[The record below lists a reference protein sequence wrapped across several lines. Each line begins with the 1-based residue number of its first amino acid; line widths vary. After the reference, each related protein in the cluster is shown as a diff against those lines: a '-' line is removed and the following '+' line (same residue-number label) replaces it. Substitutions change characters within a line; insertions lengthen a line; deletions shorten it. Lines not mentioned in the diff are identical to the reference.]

1 VSPPSPQLAPARAA
15 AVAEW
20 RRRPERGSQLA
31 LRIMAWLS
39 MRLGRPAGRVLLHL
53 IASYFFVFAPRAR
66 RCMRDYLRR
75 ALGREPRAIDR
86 YRQIMT
92 FSTSIHDRIYLLAE
106 HYHLFEVSLQGEPL
120 MNEVVAAGGGAIL
133 MGAHMGSFEV
143 LRWIGEGRSGLGLAM
158 TMYEDNARK
167 VNAMLAALA
176 PRHPPEIIAVGHIDA
191 MLKIRA
197 RLDQGA
203 LVGMLSDRSFGDEGV
218 LPVTFLGATAYL
230 PTGPM
235 RAAAMLRRRVIFM
248 LGLYRGGNR
257 YHVVFEALADFSTTP
272 PGTRQAAIEAAIT
285 RYAALLEQYCRSD
298 PYNWFN
304 FFDFWCSAA
313 DGSRGGAPQPQPPH
327 G

>member
-1 VSPPSPQLAPARAA
+1 VSPAPHLTAHDHT

-20 RRRPERGSQLA
+20 RRRPERGSPLA
-31 LRIMAWLS
+31 LRTMAFLS
-39 MRLGRPAGRVLLHL
+39 LRLGRRLGRLFLYL
-53 IASYFFVFAPRAR
+53 IAGYFFLFAPKER
-66 RCMRDYLRR
+66 RCMREYLRR
-75 ALGREPRAIDR
+75 ALGREPRARDR
-86 YRQIMT
+86 FRQIMT
-92 FSTSIHDRIYLLAE
+92 FATSIHDRIYLLAE
-106 HYHLFEVSLQGEPL
+106 RYQLFEISLSGEPL
-120 MNEVVAAGGGAIL
+120 MEEVVAAGGGAIM

-143 LRWIGEGRSGLGLAM
+143 LRWIGEQRAGVGLAIA
-158 TMYEDNARK
+158 MYEDNARK

-197 RLDQGA
+197 RLDQHA
-203 LVGMLSDRSFGDEGV
+203 LVGMLADRSFGDEGV

-257 YHVVFEALADFSTTP
+257 YHVVFEPLADFSSTP
-272 PGTRQAAIEAAIT
+272 PGQRQAAIEAAVT

-298 PYNWFN
+298 SYNWFN
-304 FFDFWCSAA
+304 FYDFWRSPAGASA
-313 DGSRGGAPQPQPPH
+313 RPAPQPQRPR